1 MRSLD
6 NYQDRP
12 SLSAIIITK
21 NEERCI
27 AKCLESVEWAD
38 EIIVLDSGSTDR
50 TVAICR
56 KWTPHVY
63 ETNWPGYGVQK
74 GRALESGPK

>member
-63 ETNWPGYGVQK
+63 ETNWPDYGVQK